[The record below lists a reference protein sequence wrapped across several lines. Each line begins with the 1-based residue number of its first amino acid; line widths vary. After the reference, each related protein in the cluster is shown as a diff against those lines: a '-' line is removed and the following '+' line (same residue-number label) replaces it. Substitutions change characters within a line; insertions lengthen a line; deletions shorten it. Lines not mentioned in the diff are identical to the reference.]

1 MKFFDPANLAYPA
14 HQPGRDLRIDF
25 LRGMVMMVVIVVH
38 LEFASVFGMFAWGR
52 VGLIS
57 SAEGFVALSGLVAGI
72 VYRKK
77 AERNGFLTTAKQL
90 FKRAFLLY
98 RVNIVVILSIA
109 VLGLIPFIEVYN
121 LTHWSHVLGNGPVYD
136 LYPPQHTP
144 WTRVIIQALF
154 LEIGPHQF
162 QVIGLYVVLLA
173 LAPLF
178 LYLLFQRKTLLLL
191 GLSWVLYLVSQVYPI
206 RLTGARFEYGFPL
219 LNWQLLF
226 VNSMAAGYHRNK
238 IAHWL
243 QHTNTR
249 PIIFSCVVSVLAFL
263 VLANNREHPT
273 FWPGPQFS
281 LIRPE
286 LFNAWYSLAFQ
297 KSSLGFGRIINN
309 LVVYIIAYYLL
320 TRYWRIFHQGLGWL
334 LIPVGQASLYVFI
347 AHIYVILLISNTP
360 LPGYNNFFIN
370 TLIHASAI
378 LAIWWMVK
386 KHFLF
391 KLIPR

>member
-1 MKFFDPANLAYPA
+1 MKFFDPTNLAYPEGSS
-14 HQPGRDLRIDF
+14 GRDLRIDF

-38 LEFASVFGMFAWGR
+38 LEFASLLGMFAWGR

-57 SAEGFVALSGLVAGI
+57 SAEGFVGLSGLVAGI
-72 VYRKK
+72 VYRRK
-77 AERNGFLTTAKQL
+77 AEKNGFRTTAKQL

-98 RVNIVVILSIA
+98 RVNVVVILSIA
-109 VLGLIPFIEVYN
+109 VLALFPFIDVNE
-121 LTHWSHVLGNGPVYD
+121 LTHWSSVDGKGPVFD

-144 WTRVIIQALF
+144 WTRVIIQALL

-162 QVIGLYVVLLA
+162 QVIGLYVVMLA

-178 LYLLFQRKTLLLL
+178 LYLMVQRKTFYLLA
-191 GLSWVLYLVSQVYPI
+191 LSWALYVVSQVHPI

-226 VNSMAAGYHRNK
+226 INSMVAGHHLEK
-238 IAHWL
+238 IAAWF
-243 QHTNTR
+243 QARNAR
-249 PIIFSCVVSVLAFL
+249 PILITCMLMVLTFL

-281 LIRPE
+281 LIPAQ
-286 LFNAWYSLAFQ
+286 LVTTWDHLYFQ
-297 KSSLGFGRIINN
+297 KGSLGFGRVLNN
-309 LVVYIIAYYLL
+309 LVIYIIAYYLL
-320 TRYWRIFHQGLGWL
+320 TRYWRLFERGLGWL

-347 AHIYVILLISNTP
+347 THIYVILMVYNTP
-360 LPGYNNFFIN
+360 LPGYDNFFIN
-370 TLIHASAI
+370 TLVHVFAI

-386 KHFLF
+386 RKFLF
-391 KLIPR
+391 TLVPR